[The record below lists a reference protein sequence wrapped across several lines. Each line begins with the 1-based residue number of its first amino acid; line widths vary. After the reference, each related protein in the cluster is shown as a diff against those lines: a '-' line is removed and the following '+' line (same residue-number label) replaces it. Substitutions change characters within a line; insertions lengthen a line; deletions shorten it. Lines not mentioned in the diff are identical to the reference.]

1 MSIRKILLP
10 LQAVTTTAVAFATAA
25 MIARSWSA
33 HVAVLHITADGERES
48 AARSLFGKLTA
59 EHDLPVA
66 EARPNADNPTA
77 SFAALKGREADV
89 VAYQA
94 RLADLIVVP
103 HPASDK
109 EVSSS
114 DALHA
119 VLFDSAKPV
128 LIAPRTAASTI
139 GHRICLGWN
148 GTASRPRPY
157 WLPYLGSSA
166 RNRYASSGRKITN
179 GADRSHPIW
188 NDTSL
193 RMTSL

>member
-1 MSIRKILLP
+1 MSIRKILFP
-10 LQAVTTTAVAFATAA
+10 LQAVATAAAAFATAV

-33 HVAVLHITADGERES
+33 HVTVLHVTADTERES
-48 AARSLFGKLTA
+48 AARRLFGSLTA

-66 EARPNADNPTA
+66 EARPHADGPTA
-77 SFAALKGREADV
+77 NFAAVKGREADI

-94 RLADLIVVP
+94 RLADLIIVP
-103 HPASDK
+103 HPASDN

-128 LIAPRTAASTI
+128 LIAPRTAAPMI

-148 GTASRPRPY
+148 GTAESASAVLAALP
-157 WLPYLGSSA
+157 WLERAQSIRILWSEDYQRRG
-166 RNRYASSGRKITN
+166 
-179 GADRSHPIW
+179 
-188 NDTSL
+188 
-193 RMTSL
+193 